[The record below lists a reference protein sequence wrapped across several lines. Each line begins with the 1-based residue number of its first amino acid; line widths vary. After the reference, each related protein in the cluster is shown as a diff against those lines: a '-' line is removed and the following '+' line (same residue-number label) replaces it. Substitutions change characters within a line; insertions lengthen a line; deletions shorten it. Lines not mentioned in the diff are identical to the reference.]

1 MNHQIRTARLL
12 PLLLLATLLAAACAS
27 APAPASSPR
36 AIHRLDG
43 STITPDALTARIEEL
58 RKAGNV
64 HGLVVGVFNDR
75 DQVYLK
81 AFGVK
86 NAKTGELLRTNTEF
100 YGASLSK
107 AVSAVLTMRL
117 VEEGV
122 IDLDTPLVK
131 FLSRPAYTYKAT
143 VPRAWHQDLSDLEG
157 DELHKKITARMA
169 LSHTTGFANS
179 RWDEPDEKLRVRFEP
194 GSRFSYS
201 GEGFTFLQRVFEER
215 TGKPLEQLMQEKLFP
230 LYGMT
235 TSSFRWQPRFESN
248 YCFGH
253 SATGKVLEKDKDNEP
268 RAPSTLETTPE
279 DYARFLRGVLRG
291 DGLKASSWKEM
302 FSPQI
307 RLRSKRQMGPLAQE
321 TTDAYDH
328 LQLAYGLGW
337 GLLTTPYGKGAFKE
351 GHGDGFQHYTI
362 IFPEK
367 GMGVMILTNSDNGEG
382 IFKDLLE
389 ATIRDVYTPWEWENY
404 IPWDQKEKAR

>member
-1 MNHQIRTARLL
+1 MKNPLEKHFGRLIPAVSL
-12 PLLLLATLLAAACAS
+12 ALLALGCAS
-27 APAPASSPR
+27 APPPAPGPR
-36 AIHRLDG
+36 AIRRLDG
-43 STITPDALTARIEEL
+43 STIQADALTARIEQL
-58 RKAGNV
+58 MKAGNV
-64 HGLVVGVFNDR
+64 HGLAVGVFNDR
-75 DQVYLK
+75 ETVYLK

-86 NAKTGELLRTNTEF
+86 STATGEPLRTDTNF

-107 AVSAVLTMRL
+107 AVSAVLVMRL
-117 VEEGV
+117 VEEGL

-131 FLSRPAYTYKAT
+131 YLARPAYTYKAT

-157 DELHKKITARMA
+157 DELHKKITARMC
-169 LSHTTGFANS
+169 LSHTTGFANW
-179 RWDEPDEKLRVRFEP
+179 RWDEKDQKLRVNFEP
-194 GSRFSYS
+194 GTRYSYS

-215 TGKPLEQLMQEKLFP
+215 AGKTLEELMQEKIFA

-235 TSSFRWQPRFESN
+235 SSSFRWQPEFEKN

-253 SATGKVLEKDKDNEP
+253 SKTGEVLEKDKDNEP

-291 DGLKASSWKEM
+291 DGLKEASWREM

-307 RLRSKRQMGPLAQE
+307 RLHSKQQMGPLSRE
-321 TTDAYDH
+321 TTNAFDH
-328 LQLAYGLGW
+328 LELAYGLGW
-337 GLLTTPYGKGAFKE
+337 GLLTTPYGKGTFKE

-362 IFPEK
+362 IFPER
-367 GMGVMILTNSDNGEG
+367 GLGVMLLSNSDNAEG

-389 ATIRDVYTPWEWENY
+389 ATIRDVYTPWEWQKY
-404 IPWDQKEKAR
+404 IPYDQAGR